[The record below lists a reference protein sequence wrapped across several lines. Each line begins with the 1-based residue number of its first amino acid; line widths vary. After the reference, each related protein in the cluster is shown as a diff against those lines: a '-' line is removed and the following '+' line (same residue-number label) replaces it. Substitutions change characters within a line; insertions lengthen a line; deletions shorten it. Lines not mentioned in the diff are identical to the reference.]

1 MKKRGHDERIDDFLM
16 ENENS
21 SEDLLNIER
30 EHHRMLVWIIDD
42 NADFNGALQRSL
54 KSSKDREVD
63 FTFYEE
69 GEKALSD
76 FKNYCEMKGQLP
88 AIILIDYNLEQF
100 ITANPNNK
108 PPKYRTG
115 VEVIEELGK
124 ICKKWQVPKPELIA
138 YSTDKEQN
146 ARLEQAG
153 ANSSLDKSDSRKVTG
168 YLKGLAG

>member
-1 MKKRGHDERIDDFLM
+1 MPLER
-16 ENENS
+16 ES
-21 SEDLLNIER
+21 SPEELPNIER
-30 EHHRMLVWIIDD
+30 EHQRMSVWIIDD

-54 KSSKDREVD
+54 RHSEERGVD

-69 GEKALSD
+69 GEGALSD
-76 FKNYCEMKGQLP
+76 FERYCKMKRQLP

-115 VEVIEELGK
+115 VEVMEELGK
-124 ICKKWQVPKPELIA
+124 ICEKWQVSKPEVIA
-138 YSTDKEQN
+138 YSTDKDQN

-153 ANSSLDKSDSRKVTG
+153 ADRSLDKSDSRKVRD
-168 YLKGLAG
+168 YLKNLTG